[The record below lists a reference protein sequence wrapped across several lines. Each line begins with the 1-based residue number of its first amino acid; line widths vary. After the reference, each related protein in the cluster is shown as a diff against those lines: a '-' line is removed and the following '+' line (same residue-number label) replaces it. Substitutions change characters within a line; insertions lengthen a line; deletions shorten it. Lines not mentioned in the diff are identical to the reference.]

1 MCAFKHFKIGFFMLL
16 FVVGKTNPL
25 QGLSLCQVFCF
36 NVLKFLLTIN
46 ISFFFVRFRNLKGTE
61 YHGS

>member
-16 FVVGKTNPL
+16 FVLGKTNSL

-36 NVLKFLLTIN
+36 NVLKFLLTVN
-46 ISFFFVRFRNLKGTE
+46 ISLFFCKVRNLKGTE